1 MAAGENDYALDMSL
15 FDFSAIEKDESAIT
29 QGNTEGQ
36 QELESSEII
45 EKTNNTEKS
54 EKTSESVGEGKAQKE
69 PIDED
74 KGKNPESPAD
84 SDNVFTP
91 LAEFLKEQGF
101 FSDLELEIKNENDLA
116 EAFKQEIKKN
126 EYADLNE
133 SQIEYLEALREGI
146 PDQVIQSHQR
156 TQQIFENITDDL
168 LQDEDVRKQVIIQ
181 DRLAS
186 GWSQE
191 RAEKDYK
198 RIYDNGDSLDEAKLS
213 RDNLKVLEKQE
224 YEKVVRETQQ
234 SKVEAEKQAKKQ
246 LEDLKTSVFKED
258 NLFGVFKVNEGLKQK
273 VHESMTKV
281 VDYTPEG
288 LPLNKL
294 MKHRAENPIEFEKNL
309 YYLYELTDGFK
320 NIDKLTT
327 KATTSAAKKLS
338 DAVQKSTY
346 IRSNGGI
353 TPVDNNEYSSPIVEI
368 VDINSNNKL

>member
-1 MAAGENDYALDMSL
+1 MAAGENNEEIVLDMSL
-15 FDFSAIEKDESAIT
+15 FDFSTLEKDESAIT

-36 QELESSEII
+36 QELSSENI
-45 EKTNNTEKS
+45 ENDNTEKPEKVS
-54 EKTSESVGEGKAQKE
+54 EIVGETKVQKE
-69 PIDED
+69 PSDED

-84 SDNVFTP
+84 SEEVFKP

-133 SQIEYLEALREGI
+133 SQIEYLEALRNGI
-146 PDQVIQSHQR
+146 PDQVIQGHQK
-156 TQQIFENITDDL
+156 TQQVFENITDDL
-168 LQDEDVRKQVIIQ
+168 LEDEEVRKQVIIE
-181 DRLAS
+181 DRIAS
-186 GWSQE
+186 GWSRE

-213 RDNLKVLEKQE
+213 RDNLKVLEQQEFEKAVQQEKQN
-224 YEKVVRETQQ
+224 
-234 SKVEAEKQAKKQ
+234 KVEAEKQAKKQ

-258 NLFGVFKVNEGLKQK
+258 NLFGTFKVNEGLKQK
-273 VHESMTKV
+273 VHDSMTKV
-281 VDYTPEG
+281 VDYTPDG

-294 MKHRAENPIEFEKNL
+294 MKHRLDNPIEFEKNL
-309 YYLYELTDGFK
+309 YYIYELTDGFR
-320 NIDKLTT
+320 NIDKLTA

-346 IRSNGGI
+346 IRSSGGI

-368 VDINSNNKL
+368 VDINNKL